1 MLGMPI
7 KRLQKVKNRLFFV
20 TFFVF
25 SLFLNAQEMK
35 VIRGKILQ
43 GNTPLQ
49 GVHIQNLD
57 ENSYAITD
65 EKGEFCIKV
74 LEANRLKI
82 THIGKE
88 DVFRSISKY
97 DLETDDLIIIRM
109 KEAVHTLQGVEVT
122 KQPQFTAQSLR
133 ILSHTPK
140 ERTYLE
146 KNVYTNTRLMYVPWY
161 YTIFVGGIAINTLA
175 IINSLTGKSKI
186 LKKEALNEKNL
197 QVAKYITDNMYE
209 YCSKKLHL
217 TEEETAIL
225 AFFVMEKPEF
235 HTAVAK
241 KEDKMLEFMLSDAW
255 FQYLELSKESEK

>member
-1 MLGMPI
+1 MGGMPI
-7 KRLQKVKNRLFFV
+7 KRLRKVKNK
-20 TFFVF
+20 
-25 SLFLNAQEMK
+25 LFLIVFFAFSFLSAQEMK
-35 VIRGKILQ
+35 LIKGKVLQ

-65 EKGEFCIKV
+65 EKGEFYIKV
-74 LEANRLKI
+74 SESNRLKI

-122 KQPQFTAQSLR
+122 KQPQFTAQSLG
-133 ILSHTPK
+133 ILQHTPK
-140 ERTYLE
+140 ERTYRE
-146 KNVYTNTRLMYVPWY
+146 KNVYTNTRVMYLPWY
-161 YTIFVGGIAINTLA
+161 SIFVGGIAINTLA

-209 YCSKKLHL
+209 HCSKKLHL

-255 FQYLELSKESEK
+255 FQYLELSKEEEK